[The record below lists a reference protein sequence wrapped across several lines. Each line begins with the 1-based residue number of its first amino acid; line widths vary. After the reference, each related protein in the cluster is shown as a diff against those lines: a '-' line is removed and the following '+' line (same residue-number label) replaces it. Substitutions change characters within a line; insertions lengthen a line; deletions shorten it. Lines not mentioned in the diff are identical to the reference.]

1 MLLTLAALAVVL
13 GPLIFVHEMGHFLA
27 AKAVGVQVLRF
38 SIGFGRPLWRRRQGE
53 TEYWLSWIP
62 LGGYVKLATLE
73 EEGPAGALE
82 GGAAAVPIDPARV
95 IERKSVPA
103 RLVVMLAGVTMNLV
117 LAFAIYAGVAAT
129 VGSPQLATTQLDSV
143 TASALP
149 PGAEGL
155 AALRHGDRILRLN
168 GDTVRSW
175 NDLIEG
181 IVGGGT
187 DLTFAVAGR
196 ADPLRVQLRDG
207 SARARQQ
214 LAQAL
219 VRLEPPR
226 LGLLEPGRPAIR
238 AGLRPGDLIL
248 RANGDTIR
256 SWNDVL
262 HAVWNS
268 PGKPIRFDVRRDT
281 AVLPITVT
289 PEPRTETDTASPR
302 PHVYGAIG
310 AGQDPPTIHV
320 RESLAHALVTG
331 SEETINRVRVVLGFL
346 KGLVLGQLSPR
357 DVGGPIL
364 VGQISGQVAR
374 LGIDW
379 FLTFV
384 AFFSVNLAVLN
395 LVPIP
400 VLDGGQVLFLLIEA
414 VRRRPLSVELRTRLA
429 QIGFLVV
436 LGLMALALANDVLR
450 ILPH

>member
-1 MLLTLAALAVVL
+1 V
-13 GPLIFVHEMGHFLA
+13 
-27 AKAVGVQVLRF
+27 
-38 SIGFGRPLWRRRQGE
+38 
-53 TEYWLSWIP
+53 
-62 LGGYVKLATLE
+62 
-73 EEGPAGALE
+73 
-82 GGAAAVPIDPARV
+82 
-95 IERKSVPA
+95 
-103 RLVVMLAGVTMNLV
+103 
-117 LAFAIYAGVAAT
+117 
-129 VGSPQLATTQLDSV
+129 
-143 TASALP
+143 
-149 PGAEGL
+149 
-155 AALRHGDRILRLN
+155 RLN
-168 GDTVRSW
+168 GDTVRTW

-181 IVGGGT
+181 IVSGGT
-187 DLTFAVAGR
+187 DLDFAVAGR
-196 ADPLRVQLRDG
+196 AEPLHVHLQDG
-207 SARARQQ
+207 SLRARQQ

-238 AGLRPGDLIL
+238 AGLSPGDLIV

-281 AVLPITVT
+281 ALLRITVT

-310 AGQDPPTIHV
+310 AGPDPPTIHV
-320 RESLAHALVTG
+320 RESLGRAVVTG
-331 SEETINRVRVVLGFL
+331 YEETIARVSLVLGFL

-357 DVGGPIL
+357 DIGGPIL
-364 VGQISGQVAR
+364 VGQISGQVVR
-374 LGIDW
+374 LGIER

-395 LVPIP
+395 LVPVP

-414 VRRRPLSVELRTRLA
+414 VRRKPLSVEVRARLA

-436 LGLMALALANDVLR
+436 LGLMALALVNDVLR
-450 ILPH
+450 ILPR

>member
-38 SIGFGRPLWRRRQGE
+38 SIGFGRPLWRRRWGE
-53 TEYWLSWIP
+53 TEYWLSLLP

-95 IERKSVPA
+95 IESKSVPA

-129 VGSPQLATTQLDSV
+129 IGSPQLATTQVDSV
-143 TASALP
+143 TASVLP
-149 PGAEGL
+149 AGAEGL
-155 AALRHGDRILRLN
+155 AALRHGDRIVRLN
-168 GDTVRSW
+168 GDTVRTW

-181 IVGGGT
+181 IVSGGT
-187 DLTFAVAGR
+187 DLDFAVAGR
-196 ADPLRVQLRDG
+196 AEPLHVHLREG
-207 SARARQQ
+207 SLRARQQ

-238 AGLRPGDLIL
+238 AGLRPGDLIV

-281 AVLPITVT
+281 ALLRITVT

-310 AGQDPPTIHV
+310 AGPDPPTIHV
-320 RESLAHALVTG
+320 RESLGRAVVTG
-331 SEETINRVRVVLGFL
+331 YEETIARVSLVLGFL

-357 DVGGPIL
+357 DIGGPIL
-364 VGQISGQVAR
+364 VGQISGQVVR
-374 LGIDW
+374 LGIER

-395 LVPIP
+395 LVPVP

-414 VRRRPLSVELRTRLA
+414 VRRKPLSVEVRARLA

-436 LGLMALALANDVLR
+436 LGLMALALVNDVLR
-450 ILPH
+450 ILPR